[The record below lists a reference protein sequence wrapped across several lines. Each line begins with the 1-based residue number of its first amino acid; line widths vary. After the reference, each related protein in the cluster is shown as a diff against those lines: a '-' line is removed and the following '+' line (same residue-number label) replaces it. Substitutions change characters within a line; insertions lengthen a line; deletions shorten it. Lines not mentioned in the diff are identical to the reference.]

1 MIPPVYVVHCKE
13 LPERTRACEEHLR
26 SVGVD
31 PIMWRSIHGRTWGL
45 ETVRE
50 YDLGRRISPGHVGLL
65 LGHWTLWNHLL
76 HDQPHRSDQTWIMF
90 EDDVLLPEAKPYPEK
105 GFADRFTSQLNA
117 VLDELDEYNPD
128 WDFVFL
134 GLAEPDGPR
143 VWNKITERIGPP
155 GSRLCRLEWP
165 WGTHAYMVRRRAL
178 PILLDNMAMAERNID
193 QQLYKN
199 VLSKNLLNWCAVLPS
214 LVRQRTYDHDGVGKP
229 EWAPSTISD
238 ADGAHEKLVT
248 EFGVVRCEVCD
259 WPLKESIE
267 DGCVAGNCAYR
278 PDKGSP
284 EYHRIQKRRRELV
297 EAVRDE
303 DIVQGTP
310 LKQDPETVA
319 ASLKLTDPYPCIY
332 RGESLEIVGSVGS
345 KSIPLDLCARQNRP
359 CYSRDVGPT
368 VTYKDDLGR
377 QHLAAQCKT
386 CDLRQEMVPAERIR
400 ERLPLPE
407 GHFNP
412 SLAIY
417 RGRTILATRDSWG
430 HSKVA
435 LWDLKSPRANWGA
448 RVAADTGDVTQIS
461 YGDPEWSCDPIASIA
476 SEHPEAPRLEDP
488 RLFTMPWPTPDS
500 ERRLCS
506 VFNLP
511 DGYPPKLVQVGY
523 GVFSED
529 LTRFDHFEVFKSP
542 PGNLYEK
549 NWTPFWNPNEQT
561 LKWSY
566 AWKPFHMVIE
576 PDHYE
581 GATGEIPDVT
591 THATPNP
598 LPWTGGV
605 IRGGAAPVRVDF
617 GGGEEVL
624 YYFFHGALK
633 RPMGTVYTVGCLVTE
648 GKPPY
653 RVLRQTP
660 TPLIWPDLPSLEE
673 TVVKRYVVW
682 PGGAILAYGSW
693 WIALGIDDTYCRIA
707 RLSIQEVDT
716 ALKDVPEQE
725 SERTTSIRD
734 TAIAHGVKPD

>member
-1 MIPPVYVVHCKE
+1 MTLPVYVIGCEE
-13 LPERTRACEEHLR
+13 LPQRKKACLDHLR

-31 PIMWRSIHGRTWGL
+31 PVWWRSIHGKTWGL
-45 ETVRE
+45 ETVKE
-50 YDLGRRISPGHVGLL
+50 YDAGRRISPGHVGLL
-65 LGHWTLWNHLL
+65 LGHWTLWNHL
-76 HDQPHRSDQTWIMF
+76 QTSSIWTKPGYKWVGGEAFQGDACAIVL
-90 EDDVLLPEAKPYPEK
+90 EDDVYIPHASLAAVESEVLHE
-105 GFADRFTSQLNA
+105 LNK
-117 VLDELDEYNPD
+117 YNPD

-178 PILLDNMAMAERNID
+178 PILLDNMAVAERNID

-229 EWAPSTISD
+229 EWAPSTISET
-238 ADGAHEKLVT
+238 DGIPLVGETTLTISPNDPPPSGELLQTLRDCYDRVQAEKL
-248 EFGVVRCEVCD
+248 
-259 WPLKESIE
+259 
-267 DGCVAGNCAYR
+267 
-278 PDKGSP
+278 
-284 EYHRIQKRRRELV
+284 
-297 EAVRDE
+297 RDE

-310 LKQDPETVA
+310 HKQDPETVA
-319 ASLKLTDPYPCIY
+319 ATLKLTDPFPCIY
-332 RGESLEIVGSVGS
+332 RGESLEIVGSVGN
-345 KSIPLDLCARQNRP
+345 KSIPLDQCARLNVP
-359 CYSRDVGPT
+359 CYDRRRSLPV
-368 VTYKDDLGR
+368 VYKDSLGR
-377 QHLAAQCKT
+377 QSVAESCERCT
-386 CDLRQEMVPAERIR
+386 LRQEMIPAERVR
-400 ERLPLPE
+400 PRLPLPE

-412 SLAIY
+412 SLAVY

-435 LWDLKSPRANWGA
+435 LWDLQSKKKDWGA
-448 RVAADTGDVTQIS
+448 RVETGPEGIQRITYD
-461 YGDPEWSCDPIASIA
+461 DPEWTCEPIASIA
-476 SEHPEAPRLEDP
+476 SNHPEAPRLEDS
-488 RLFTMPWPTPDS
+488 RLFTMPWPMTDS

-506 VFNLP
+506 MFNLP

-542 PGNLYEK
+542 PRNLYEK
-549 NWTPFWNPNEQT
+549 NWTPFWDPNEKE
-561 LKWSY
+561 LLWSY
-566 AWKPFHMVIE
+566 AWKPKHVVLTSSQNVVENGDYDAM
-576 PDHYE
+576 
-581 GATGEIPDVT
+581 TQ
-591 THATPNP
+591 NP

-605 IRGGAAPVRVDF
+605 IRGGATPVRINL

-633 RPMGTVYTVGCLVTE
+633 RPQGTVYTVGCLVTE

-660 TPLIWPDLPSLEE
+660 TPLLWPDLPALDE

-682 PGGAILAYGSW
+682 PGGAVLAYGSW
-693 WIALGIDDTYCRIA
+693 WLALGIDDTYCRIH
-707 RLSIQEVDT
+707 RLSIQEVDA
-716 ALKDVPEQE
+716 ALKDVPE
-725 SERTTSIRD
+725 SETMRTTSIRD

>member
-1 MIPPVYVVHCKE
+1 MSLPVFVVGCEE
-13 LPERTRACEEHLR
+13 LPRRKQACLDHLR

-31 PIMWRSIHGRTWGL
+31 PVFWRSIHGRTWGL

-50 YDLGRRISPGHVGLL
+50 YDVGRRISPGHVGLL
-65 LGHWTLWNHLL
+65 LGHWTLWNHLASSPL
-76 HDQPHRSDQTWIMF
+76 WSRPGYKWVGGDADGPDDVAIVF
-90 EDDVLLPEAKPYPEK
+90 EDDVQLPPITDWRCELSLV
-105 GFADRFTSQLNA
+105 RH
-117 VLDELDEYNPD
+117 ELDEHNPD

-178 PILLDNMAMAERNID
+178 PVLLDNMATAERNID
-193 QQLYKN
+193 QQLYRN
-199 VLSKNLLNWCAVLPS
+199 VLSKGLLNWCAVLPS
-214 LVRQRTYDHDGVGKP
+214 LVRQRTYDHDGVGVP

-238 ADGAHEKLVT
+238 GDGPNRDSSAAVRLRT
-248 EFGVVRCEVCD
+248 ELRA
-259 WPLKESIE
+259 L
-267 DGCVAGNCAYR
+267 
-278 PDKGSP
+278 
-284 EYHRIQKRRRELV
+284 

-303 DIVQGTP
+303 DVVQGTP
-310 LKQDPETVA
+310 HKQDPETVA
-319 ASLKLTDPYPCIY
+319 ASLRLTDPYPCIY
-332 RGESLEIVGSVGS
+332 RGENLEIVGSVGG
-345 KSIPLDLCARQNRP
+345 KTIPLDLCARLNRP
-359 CYSRDVGPT
+359 CYSRT
-368 VTYKDDLGR
+368 VKGSVSYSDDLGR
-377 QHLAAQCKT
+377 QSLAVDCGP
-386 CDLRQEMVPAERIR
+386 CDLRLEMAPAERVR
-400 ERLPLPE
+400 PRLPLPE

-417 RGRTILATRDSWG
+417 RGETILASRDSWG

-435 LWDLKSPRANWGA
+435 LWRLKSPKPDWGA
-448 RVAADTGDVTQIS
+448 RIESIGPKEGVRPGFEDVQHIV
-461 YGDPEWSCDPIASIA
+461 YDDPEWTLEPVASIA

-506 VFNLP
+506 MFNLP
-511 DGYPPKLVQVGY
+511 DGYPPKVVQVGY

-549 NWTPFWNPNEQT
+549 NWTPFWDPNERA

-566 AWKPFHMVIE
+566 AWKPFHVVME
-576 PDHYE
+576 PDDYS
-581 GATGEIPDVT
+581 ATAGEVPDIT
-591 THATPNP
+591 TDATPNP

-605 IRGGAAPVRVDF
+605 IRGGAAPVRVNLGD
-617 GGGEEVL
+617 EELL

-633 RPMGTVYTVGCLVTE
+633 RPQGTVYTVGCLVTE

-660 TPLIWPDLPSLEE
+660 TPLIWPDLPALDE

-682 PGGAILAYGSW
+682 PGGAVCAYGSW
-693 WIALGIDDTYCRIA
+693 WLALGIDDTCCRIV
-707 RLSIQEVDT
+707 RLSIQEVDA
-716 ALKDVPEQE
+716 ALKDVPEEDWEQ
-725 SERTTSIRD
+725 TTSIRD
-734 TAIAHGVKPD
+734 TAIARGVKPDR